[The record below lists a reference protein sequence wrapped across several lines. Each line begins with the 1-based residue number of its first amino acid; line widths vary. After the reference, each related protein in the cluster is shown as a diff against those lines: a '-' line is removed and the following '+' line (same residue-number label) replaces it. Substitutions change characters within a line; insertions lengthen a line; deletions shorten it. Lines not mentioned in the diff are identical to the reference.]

1 MKVIGFIIVVLA
13 AVALGAAFWGWLV
26 MLIAGIL
33 YNEGITSAPLG
44 FFPASFATGFLL
56 SILLGGSAKASAN

>member
-13 AVALGAAFWGWLV
+13 AVARGAAFWGWLV

-44 FFPASFATGFLL
+44 FFPASFAIGFLL
-56 SILLGGSAKASAN
+56 SILLGGSAKASTS